1 MERVG
6 NSFKRER
13 QGSEN
18 IMRQPTEVIL
28 TPRISEKGSRLATA
42 HNQYLFDVAP
52 DATKLEIRQAITS
65 LFGKKVV
72 RVNTMRRAGKSRRS
86 RRGEPG
92 RTNHSK
98 RAIITLAEGQKIE
111 LA

>member
-1 MERVG
+1 
-6 NSFKRER
+6 
-13 QGSEN
+13 
-18 IMRQPTEVIL
+18 MRQPTEVIFR
-28 TPRISEKGSRLATA
+28 PRISEKGTRLAST

-52 DATKLEIRQAITS
+52 DATKLEIRQAITA

-72 RVNTMRRAGKSRRS
+72 RVNTMRRQGKARRS

-98 RAIITLAEGQKIE
+98 RAIVTLAEGQKIE
-111 LA
+111 IA

>member
-1 MERVG
+1 
-6 NSFKRER
+6 
-13 QGSEN
+13 
-18 IMRQPTEVIL
+18 MRQPTEVIFR
-28 TPRISEKGSRLATA
+28 PRISEKGTRLVSA

-52 DATKLEIRQAITS
+52 DATKLEIRQAITA

-72 RVNTMRRAGKSRRS
+72 RVNTMRRQGKARRS

-98 RAIITLAEGQKIE
+98 RAIVTLAEGQKIE
-111 LA
+111 IA

>member
-1 MERVG
+1 
-6 NSFKRER
+6 
-13 QGSEN
+13 
-18 IMRQPTEVIL
+18 MRQPTEVIFR
-28 TPRISEKGSRLATA
+28 PRISEKGTRLASV

-52 DATKLEIRQAITS
+52 DATKLEIRQAITA

-72 RVNTMRRAGKSRRS
+72 RVNTMRRQGKARRS

-98 RAIITLAEGQKIE
+98 RAIVTLAEGQKIE
-111 LA
+111 IA

>member
-1 MERVG
+1 
-6 NSFKRER
+6 
-13 QGSEN
+13 
-18 IMRQPTEVIL
+18 MRQPTEVIFR
-28 TPRISEKGSRLATA
+28 PRISEKSTRLASA

-52 DATKLEIRQAITS
+52 DATKLEIRQAITA

-72 RVNTMRRAGKSRRS
+72 RVNTMRRQGKARRS

-98 RAIITLAEGQKIE
+98 RAIVTLAEGQKIE
-111 LA
+111 IA

>member
-1 MERVG
+1 
-6 NSFKRER
+6 
-13 QGSEN
+13 
-18 IMRQPTEVIL
+18 MRQPTEVIFR
-28 TPRISEKGSRLATA
+28 PRISEKGTRLASA

-52 DATKLEIRQAITS
+52 DATKLEIRQAITA

-72 RVNTMRRAGKSRRS
+72 RVNTMRRKGKARRS

-98 RAIITLAEGQKIE
+98 RAIVTLAEGQKIE
-111 LA
+111 IA

>member
-1 MERVG
+1 
-6 NSFKRER
+6 
-13 QGSEN
+13 
-18 IMRQPTEVIL
+18 MRQPTEVIFR
-28 TPRISEKGSRLATA
+28 PRISEKGTRLASA

-52 DATKLEIRQAITS
+52 DATKLEIRQAITA

-72 RVNTMRRAGKSRRS
+72 RVNTMRRQGKARRS

-98 RAIITLAEGQKIE
+98 RAIVTLAEGQKIE
-111 LA
+111 IA

>member
-1 MERVG
+1 
-6 NSFKRER
+6 
-13 QGSEN
+13 
-18 IMRQPTEVIL
+18 MRQPTEVIYR
-28 TPRISEKGSRLATA
+28 PRISEKGTRLASA

-52 DATKLEIRQAITS
+52 DATKLEIRQAITA

-72 RVNTMRRAGKSRRS
+72 RVNTMRRQGKARRS

-98 RAIITLAEGQKIE
+98 RAIVTLAEGQKIE
-111 LA
+111 IA

>member
-1 MERVG
+1 
-6 NSFKRER
+6 
-13 QGSEN
+13 
-18 IMRQPTEVIL
+18 MRQPTEVIFR
-28 TPRISEKGSRLATA
+28 PRISEKGTRLAAA

-52 DATKLEIRQAITS
+52 DATKLEIRQAITA

-72 RVNTMRRAGKSRRS
+72 RVNTMRRQGKARRS

-98 RAIITLAEGQKIE
+98 RAIVTLAEGQKIE
-111 LA
+111 IA

>member
-1 MERVG
+1 
-6 NSFKRER
+6 
-13 QGSEN
+13 
-18 IMRQPTEVIL
+18 MRQPTEVIFR
-28 TPRISEKGSRLATA
+28 PRISEKGTRLASA

-52 DATKLEIRQAITS
+52 DATKLEIRQAITA

-72 RVNTMRRAGKSRRS
+72 RVNTMRRQGKARPS

-98 RAIITLAEGQKIE
+98 RAIVTLAEGQKIE
-111 LA
+111 IA

>member
-1 MERVG
+1 
-6 NSFKRER
+6 
-13 QGSEN
+13 
-18 IMRQPTEVIL
+18 MRQPTEVIFR
-28 TPRISEKGSRLATA
+28 PRISEKGTRLASA

-52 DATKLEIRQAITS
+52 DATKLEIRQAITA

-72 RVNTMRRAGKSRRS
+72 RVNTMRRQGKARRS

-98 RAIITLAEGQKIE
+98 RAVVTLAEGQKIE
-111 LA
+111 IA

>member
-1 MERVG
+1 
-6 NSFKRER
+6 
-13 QGSEN
+13 
-18 IMRQPTEVIL
+18 MRQPTEVIFR
-28 TPRISEKGSRLATA
+28 PRISEKGTRLASA

-52 DATKLEIRQAITS
+52 DATKLEIRKAITA

-72 RVNTMRRAGKSRRS
+72 RVNTMRRQGKARRS

-98 RAIITLAEGQKIE
+98 RAIVTLAEGQKIE
-111 LA
+111 IA

>member
-1 MERVG
+1 
-6 NSFKRER
+6 
-13 QGSEN
+13 
-18 IMRQPTEVIL
+18 MRQPTEVIFR
-28 TPRISEKGSRLATA
+28 PRISEKGTRLASA

-52 DATKLEIRQAITS
+52 DATKLEIRQAVTA

-72 RVNTMRRAGKSRRS
+72 RVNTMRRQGKARRS

-98 RAIITLAEGQKIE
+98 RAIVTLAEGQKIE
-111 LA
+111 IA